1 MNFQLPLPFTVDDVI
16 LHMLDNHGVDPTGL
30 YCAVTGRPYGYLGTH
45 ELEETIRFLDNDD
58 LESFCDDLFVRMIAG
73 MRPCLNWSRVEPVT
87 IEFARHHDKAGLLS
101 YLINRCNESKPSA
114 DTPFSELMER
124 NQRRIKTYALCYDL
138 TEKVDTFE
146 LTQLLLQAD
155 SFGNLHRFNAPK
167 WSDKIERPERLF
179 HESHLTPDN
188 YPALVEKVRAWV
200 ESILVILE
208 KESRVA
214 MSDARSA
221 ATYGNR
227 LTSMAYQRSWFEN
240 PVSALTPEARK
251 RQESKADGTWQSR
264 VKKQTKKAIKQAE
277 VDSLFAS
284 VEAMLTNSE
293 TTEPKES
300 LASKIARSS
309 PPKKVGFKFGVKQ

>member
-1 MNFQLPLPFTVDDVI
+1 MNLQLPLPLDLGDVVDYMVNTYQ
-16 LHMLDNHGVDPTGL
+16 LNPFNQ
-30 YCAVTGRPYGYLGTH
+30 YCLVTGRPYGLISAD
-45 ELEETIRFLDNDD
+45 EIESTIRFLDNDD

-73 MRPCLNWSRVEPVT
+73 MRPCLNWSRVEPIT

-124 NQRRIKTYALCYDL
+124 NQRRIQTYLLCADL
-138 TEKVDTFE
+138 VEKVDTFE

-188 YPALVEKVRAWV
+188 YPTLVGKVRAWV

-227 LTSMAYQRSWFEN
+227 LTSMAYQRSWYEN

-251 RQESKADGTWQSR
+251 RKESKADGTWQSR

>member
-1 MNFQLPLPFTVDDVI
+1 MNLQLPLPLDLGDVVDYMVNTYQ
-16 LHMLDNHGVDPTGL
+16 LNPFNQ
-30 YCAVTGRPYGYLGTH
+30 YCLVTGRPYGLISAD
-45 ELEETIRFLDNDD
+45 EIESTIRFLDNDD

-124 NQRRIKTYALCYDL
+124 NQRRIQTYLLCADL
-138 TEKVDTFE
+138 VEKVDTFE

-188 YPALVEKVRAWV
+188 YPTLVGKVRAWV

-227 LTSMAYQRSWFEN
+227 LTSMAYQRSWYEN

-251 RQESKADGTWQSR
+251 RKESKADGTWQSR

-300 LASKIARSS
+300 LASKIARST